1 LSDLVNEKSRLIS
14 NYDVNELE
22 QIVQDR
28 RYHSPER
35 SPERSPNSSF
45 EHSSNE
51 IIVYDLSWR
60 SEKLKNLL
68 RDILDKHGF
77 EVRKSSHKRR
87 RILSEEEERTEVP
100 KETPAWSIVQASK
113 LIRAWR

>member
-1 LSDLVNEKSRLIS
+1 LALSDLVNEKSRLIS

-22 QIVQDR
+22 RIVQDR

-45 EHSSNE
+45 EHSSDE

-60 SEKLKNLL
+60 SEKVSFGAFKQSFKLL
-68 RDILDKHGF
+68 
-77 EVRKSSHKRR
+77 
-87 RILSEEEERTEVP
+87 
-100 KETPAWSIVQASK
+100 
-113 LIRAWR
+113 LIFFFS